1 MRQPQCTACYDEARF
16 GEGSW
21 AVAGPDPECIGM
33 HRLSDR
39 TMLQSDTCNAARA
52 TKALVAEMAEAASR
66 DKHGI
71 SDADWE
77 AMDATAR
84 ATKSQAR
91 PCLPSAPTP

>member
-1 MRQPQCTACYDEARF
+1 
-16 GEGSW
+16 
-21 AVAGPDPECIGM
+21 M
-33 HRLSDR
+33 HRLSEK